1 VEFVSSK
8 GMVGDSTG
16 IHFNTMGQLLF
27 GQRYAD
33 MLATGRLRREMLG
46 RWALDEMAIAWNGT
60 AYGPVSELTGQFMP
74 GVLWGYGAESES
86 LYVNSSVI
94 NQPGPTGDPDRAYNF
109 TEPSGISGVN
119 TGTSTVV
126 PEYDDFTILAKI
138 RTDKANAWGHV
149 FSNRNT
155 WTDGAAWLYVIN
167 TDTERKLGFSVVG
180 GVTLS
185 EIDSPIFDGQW
196 HTIGV
201 TRKGDSF
208 YLLRE
213 GAIVAAGSSAQKIQQ
228 SEWWMIG
235 RARFYNGDFDGEIGD
250 IRIYNYSILD
260 RADLN
265 NDGAVNLA
273 DFPAFGCK
281 WLELECHACDGAD
294 LTHDGQV
301 NLDDLNDFVSEWL
314 I

>member
-1 VEFVSSK
+1 
-8 GMVGDSTG
+8 MVGDSTG

-185 EIDSPIFDGQW
+185 
-196 HTIGV
+196 
-201 TRKGDSF
+201 
-208 YLLRE
+208 
-213 GAIVAAGSSAQKIQQ
+213 
-228 SEWWMIG
+228 
-235 RARFYNGDFDGEIGD
+235 
-250 IRIYNYSILD
+250 
-260 RADLN
+260 
-265 NDGAVNLA
+265 
-273 DFPAFGCK
+273 
-281 WLELECHACDGAD
+281 
-294 LTHDGQV
+294 
-301 NLDDLNDFVSEWL
+301 
-314 I
+314 